1 MPGPREESGMKDKGS
16 HLPALCPEVW
26 MVAGDQILDHSVM
39 FPVQCILSLCDN
51 SIEPREHG
59 QV

>member
-26 MVAGDQILDHSVM
+26 MVAGESDPGPFSDVSCPMYTVPL
-39 FPVQCILSLCDN
+39 
-51 SIEPREHG
+51 
-59 QV
+59 